1 MDEEARTVYWI
12 QARDASGASPSLV
25 LDSSKRYLFSS
36 RPKNGT
42 LTRYSFG
49 PNYALLDEGTMD
61 IPAACHTTSFSSLHL
76 TNADYNT
83 GIWGTASTGTCSV
96 LFGVTTDG
104 YTQLRSNEIAGDVHS
119 LAWGSSGRSLHALDS
134 HSSTTAMTSIV
145 NFRISDNPDLED
157 IIATSILAN
166 VSDASQI
173 VSHPTSDRLYVVT
186 KGTNELISIEAQ
198 ENANSSAR
206 TAALSRYK
214 LIPTSL
220 DASQFHT
227 SSLAT
232 SSSKDTL
239 WTLSQSKTQAII
251 TAFSLNTTTGEI
263 ITAAARA
270 SWSGLGDGQITAA
283 PFAGGNVIAITNS
296 PAGYVTLLGLDSG
309 VAAAAQDDDTAKGH
323 EYLEYMDLG
332 RSGAA
337 GSRQLAPK
345 IKSYGR
351 TMLDEFIDVG
361 ESVWVD

>member
-1 MDEEARTVYWI
+1 MSALLRVGLFATS
-12 QARDASGASPSLV
+12 ASSLLHHLV
-25 LDSSKRYLFSS
+25 SSKQYLFSS
-36 RPKNGT
+36 RPENGT

-61 IPAACHTTSFSSLHL
+61 IPAACHTTSFTSLHL
-76 TNADYNT
+76 TNADYNA

-104 YTQLRSNEIAGDVHS
+104 YTQLRSKEIAGDVHS

-134 HSSTTAMTSIV
+134 HTSTTSTTSIV
-145 NFRISDNPDLED
+145 NFRIAENPDLEN

-173 VSHPTSDRLYVVT
+173 VSHPTSNRLYVVT

-198 ENANSSAR
+198 ENANSSAS
-206 TAALSRYK
+206 TAALSRYR
-214 LIPTSL
+214 LIPSSL

-239 WTLSQSKTQAII
+239 WTLSQSRTQAII

-263 ITAAARA
+263 IDAAARA
-270 SWSGLGDGQITAA
+270 SWSGLGDGQIMAA
-283 PFAGGNVIAITNS
+283 PFAGGNVVAITNS
-296 PAGYVTLLGLDSG
+296 PAGYVTLLGLDGAMATAEQSDKT
-309 VAAAAQDDDTAKGH
+309 AQGH
-323 EYLEYMDLG
+323 EYLQHMDME
-332 RSGAA
+332 RSSAA
-337 GSRQLAPK
+337 GADQLAPK

-351 TMLDEFIDVG
+351 TMLDEFIEVG